1 LSYATG
7 ARRCGRSPELLL
19 ALLAAIAVG
28 LLAPA
33 AASADPCPPGTAL
46 TPTYDFVEGRVNVPL
61 VATHEL
67 TMIAQFSDRVDHVAL
82 EVPEGV
88 RVIGRRGGRMK
99 LIVPVSASLAVTAT
113 WVQDDREN
121 PDNPTCTAT
130 ATTALPI
137 TATRPSRAY
146 YLRKAKGTD
155 SEVAFAVVSDPRRGD
170 VSPMEISLRVAAST
184 RFPSAR
190 AKKRKMPVAMR
201 PSELVHYKK
210 HIPQEEFATTPLRCR
225 YYDLICSRNPRIAA
239 WATALMY
246 PGRTISPRHLNGGAL
261 LSYVQPFRKIAPYGV
276 VVDAIVGDPFRSPP
290 KAALDFQVRQSGEL
304 VGRARVAFHCG
315 PERTRFGET
324 FYRCRAVRKKF
335 G

>member
-1 LSYATG
+1 MTG
-7 ARRCGRSPELLL
+7 AKHSSLRSSLG
-19 ALLAAIAVG
+19 AAVVAVA

-33 AASADPCPPGTAL
+33 SASADPCAPGTEF
-46 TPTYDFVEGRVNVPL
+46 TPTYEFVEGRVNVPL

-67 TMIAQFSDRVDHVAL
+67 TMIAQFSDRVDHVGL
-82 EVPEGV
+82 SVPEGV
-88 RVIGRRGGRMK
+88 RVLGSRGPRMK

-113 WVQDDREN
+113 WVQDDPAN

-155 SEVAFAVVSDPRRGD
+155 AYVAFAVVSDPQRGD
-170 VSPMEISLRVAAST
+170 VSPMEVSLRVAAST

-190 AKKRKMPVAMR
+190 AKVRRMPVAMR

-225 YYDLICSRNPRIAA
+225 YYDLICSRNPRLAA
-239 WATALMY
+239 WATALQY
-246 PGRTISPRHLNGGAL
+246 PGRTIRPRHLNGGAL

-276 VVDAIVGDPFRSPP
+276 VVDAIVGDPFRTPP
-290 KAALDFQVRQSGEL
+290 KAALDLQVRQSGKL

-315 PERTRFGET
+315 PERTPYGET

>member
-1 LSYATG
+1 M
-7 ARRCGRSPELLL
+7 ARIRQL
-19 ALLAAIAVG
+19 ALLAATAVA

-33 AASADPCPPGTAL
+33 AASADPCPPGTAF
-46 TPTYDFVEGRVNVPL
+46 TPTYEFVEGRVNVPL

-67 TMIAQFSDRVDHVAL
+67 TIVAQFEDRVDHVAL
-82 EVPEGV
+82 SVPDGV
-88 RVIGRRGGRMK
+88 RVIGGRGGRMK

-113 WVQDDREN
+113 WVQDSEN
-121 PDNPTCTAT
+121 PDDPTCTVT

-155 SEVAFAVVSDPRRGD
+155 AYVVFAAVSDPQRGD
-170 VSPMEISLRVAAST
+170 MSPMEISLRVAAST

-190 AKKRKMPVAMR
+190 AKERKMAVAMR
-201 PSELVHYKK
+201 PSEQVHYKK

-225 YYDLICSRNPRIAA
+225 YYDLICSRNPRIGA
-239 WATALMY
+239 WATAVQY
-246 PGRTISPRHLNGGAL
+246 PGRTIRPRRLNGGSL

-276 VVDAIVGDPFRSPP
+276 MVDAIVGDPSRSPP
-290 KAALDFQVRQSGEL
+290 KASLDFQVRQSGQL

-315 PERTRFGET
+315 PERTPWGET
-324 FYRCRAVRKKF
+324 FNRCRAVRKKF

>member
-1 LSYATG
+1 ML
-7 ARRCGRSPELLL
+7 RL
-19 ALLAAIAVG
+19 APLAAIAVG

-33 AASADPCPPGTAL
+33 AASADPCAPGTAF
-46 TPTYDFVEGRVNVPL
+46 TPSYDFVEGRVKVPL

-67 TMIAQFSDRVDHVAL
+67 TMTAEFSDRVDHVAL

-88 RVIGRRGGRMK
+88 RVIGRRGARMK

-113 WVQDDREN
+113 WVQGDPDD
-121 PDNPTCTAT
+121 PDNPACTAT

-155 SEVAFAVVSDPRRGD
+155 ADVAFAVVSDPRRGD

-190 AKKRKMPVAMR
+190 KKERKMPVAMR

-225 YYDLICSRNPRIAA
+225 YYDLICSRNPRIAS
-239 WATALMY
+239 WATALQY
-246 PGRTISPRHLNGGAL
+246 PGRTIRPRRLNGGAL

-290 KAALDFQVRQSGEL
+290 KAALELQVRQSGEL

-324 FYRCRAVRKKF
+324 FYRCRAVRKRF

>member
-1 LSYATG
+1 MPRAKHSVLVV
-7 ARRCGRSPELLL
+7 
-19 ALLAAIAVG
+19 AVAMG

-33 AASADPCPPGTAL
+33 SASADPCAPGTEF
-46 TPTYDFVEGRVNVPL
+46 TPTYEFVEGRVNVPL

-82 EVPEGV
+82 SVPDGV
-88 RVIGRRGGRMK
+88 RVLGRRGSRMK

-113 WVQDDREN
+113 WVQDDPEN
-121 PDNPTCTAT
+121 PDSPTCTAT

-155 SEVAFAVVSDPRRGD
+155 AYVAFAVVSDPQRGD

-190 AKKRKMPVAMR
+190 AKARRMPVAMR

-225 YYDLICSRNPRIAA
+225 YYDLICSRNPRLAA
-239 WATALMY
+239 WATALQY
-246 PGRTISPRHLNGGAL
+246 PGRTIRPRHLNGGSL

-315 PERTRFGET
+315 PERTPYGET

>member
-1 LSYATG
+1 V
-7 ARRCGRSPELLL
+7 ARTNHSSSRSS
-19 ALLAAIAVG
+19 LAAAVVAVA

-33 AASADPCPPGTAL
+33 SASADPCAAGTEF
-46 TPTYDFVEGRVNVPL
+46 TPTYEFTEGRVNVPL

-67 TMIAQFSDRVDHVAL
+67 TLVAQFPDRVDHVGL
-82 EVPEGV
+82 SVPDGV
-88 RVIGRRGGRMK
+88 RVISRRGPRLK

-113 WVQDDREN
+113 WVQGDAYDPER
-121 PDNPTCTAT
+121 PLCTAT
-130 ATTALPI
+130 VTTALPI

-155 SEVAFAVVSDPRRGD
+155 AYVAFAVVSDPQRGD

-190 AKKRKMPVAMR
+190 AKERKMPVAMR

-225 YYDLICSRNPRIAA
+225 YYDLICSRNPRLAA
-239 WATALMY
+239 WATALQY
-246 PGRTISPRHLNGGAL
+246 PGRTIRPRRLNGGSL

-276 VVDAIVGDPFRSPP
+276 VVDAVVGDPSRSPP

-315 PERTRFGET
+315 PERMPWGEI
-324 FYRCRAVRKKF
+324 FNRCRAVRKKF

>member
-1 LSYATG
+1 
-7 ARRCGRSPELLL
+7 
-19 ALLAAIAVG
+19 
-28 LLAPA
+28 
-33 AASADPCPPGTAL
+33 
-46 TPTYDFVEGRVNVPL
+46 
-61 VATHEL
+61 
-67 TMIAQFSDRVDHVAL
+67 
-82 EVPEGV
+82 
-88 RVIGRRGGRMK
+88 MK

-113 WVQDDREN
+113 WVQDDPAN

-155 SEVAFAVVSDPRRGD
+155 AYVAFAVVSDPQRGD
-170 VSPMEISLRVAAST
+170 VSPMEVSLRVAAST

-190 AKKRKMPVAMR
+190 AKVRRMPVAMR

-225 YYDLICSRNPRIAA
+225 YYDLICSRNPRLAA
-239 WATALMY
+239 WATALQY
-246 PGRTISPRHLNGGAL
+246 PGRTIRPRHLNGGAL

-276 VVDAIVGDPFRSPP
+276 VVDAIVGDPFRTPP
-290 KAALDFQVRQSGEL
+290 KAALDLQVRQSGKL

-315 PERTRFGET
+315 PERTPYGET